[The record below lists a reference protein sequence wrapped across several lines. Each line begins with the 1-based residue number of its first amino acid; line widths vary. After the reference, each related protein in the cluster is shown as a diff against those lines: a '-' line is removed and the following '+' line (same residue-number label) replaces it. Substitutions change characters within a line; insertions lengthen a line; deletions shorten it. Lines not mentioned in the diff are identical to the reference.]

1 MINVWESGQNT
12 LNCNDLTR
20 AIPAIWLIHLY
31 QVHFFGYT
39 SIELMKFQIISLK
52 VTSGRSLFLFS
63 FLLLSVSSIYNVFA
77 QSGQQNSVEDNIDW
91 PSFLNRHDLVWKLP
105 PTAADDAGMLGNG
118 FLGMNV
124 FKELATTE
132 HPSKDKKISSSDKV
146 IRFAVDRRDV
156 YDRRDLSW
164 GWTSYSRPRIHVG
177 DFQLHT
183 EGQITGFNMRLDLYN
198 AELRGNIQTNKGE
211 IRFRAFVHATMQV
224 MVIEL
229 EPTGGENQLK
239 WTFRPYEAI
248 TTRKDF
254 PPRADY
260 FPGNEEGVKRYYSNY
275 GTEVNTYVPN
285 PQPVVKTEGEFNLC
299 IQELLTGGGYTT
311 AWQKVDHQS
320 GKQTVYISIA
330 MSHPEL
336 TSPSQAKNS
345 IRKARET
352 GIDKLVSTHR
362 EWWHNF
368 YPCSFVSL
376 PDTKIESYYWI
387 QMYKMGCVT
396 RPDAGMIDAHFWYQ
410 PTFWNYLT
418 HNDGT
423 HLRHYP
429 LLPTNHLD
437 LGESLLNSLDNHKAQ
452 LRLNVRPVE
461 YQEDSYFLGHCS
473 QMDLI
478 SPLDMDMRYER
489 EWGNLLWYLHNY
501 WLHYRY
507 IMDDEL
513 LRQRLFP
520 LLRGAVNFYLH
531 HIEEGTDGK
540 LHLPWTYSPEYVN
553 AWNSFPRPEEKKYS
567 PEYGLSRDTN
577 YDLALLKWA
586 CISLIQACERLNME
600 DPLLVKWTDIRERL
614 VDFPADENGYMV
626 GRDIPYIWNRHYSHL
641 FMIYPLYLINWDQDE
656 NREIIDRSLRRQYG
670 KLGTGIGPA
679 SLATSIGRGNRA
691 LEYLMDRI
699 SGNQNVRSN
708 NIIDIQPITEMLIQS
723 WGQKIRVFPAMP
735 DAWQNAVFHN
745 LRAEGAFLVSA
756 VRRDGKTD
764 FIRIKSL
771 AGEPCILK
779 TDLTGPLEI
788 ASQRKMDY
796 KTINE
801 GEFQIY
807 LNKGEE
813 VTIYTSGKRPGMI
826 IEPLP
831 AQPGRS
837 NYFGLNY

>member
-1 MINVWESGQNT
+1 MI
-12 LNCNDLTR
+12 
-20 AIPAIWLIHLY
+20 
-31 QVHFFGYT
+31 
-39 SIELMKFQIISLK
+39 
-52 VTSGRSLFLFS
+52 
-63 FLLLSVSSIYNVFA
+63 
-77 QSGQQNSVEDNIDW
+77 EDRIDW
-91 PSFLNRHDLVWKLP
+91 ASFLNRHDLVWKLP
-105 PTAADDAGMLGNG
+105 PTTADDAGMLGNG
-118 FLGMNV
+118 MLGMNV

-132 HPSKDKKISSSDKV
+132 HPSKDKKISGSNKV

-183 EGQITGFNMRLDLYN
+183 TGKITGFEMRQDLYN
-198 AELRGNIQTNKGE
+198 AELRGKILTEKGE
-211 IRFRAFVHATMQV
+211 IRFRSFVHATRPV
-224 MVIEL
+224 MVVEL
-229 EPTGGENQLK
+229 EPTPGEERLK

-254 PPRADY
+254 PPRGDY
-260 FPGNEEGVKRYYSNY
+260 FPEDAEGVKRYYKNY
-275 GTEVNTYVPN
+275 GTKVNIYVPN
-285 PQPVVKTEGEFNLC
+285 PQPALKTEGNFKLS
-299 IQELLTGGGYTT
+299 IQELLSGGGYTT
-311 AWQKVDHQS
+311 AWQEVHHPS
-320 GKQTVYISIA
+320 GKQTLYISIA

-336 TSPSQAKNS
+336 TSPLQAKNS
-345 IRKARET
+345 IKQAMET
-352 GIDKLVSTHR
+352 GMDNLVSTHR
-362 EWWHNF
+362 GWWHNF
-368 YPCSFVSL
+368 YPSSFVSI

-387 QMYKMGCVT
+387 QIYKMGCVA

-437 LGESLLNSLDNHKAQ
+437 LGESLLNSLDNHKEQ
-452 LRLNVRPVE
+452 LRSNVRPVE
-461 YQEDSYFLGHCS
+461 YQGDSYFLGHCS

-478 SPLDMDMRYER
+478 APLDMDMRYDR

-501 WLHYRY
+501 WLHYRFA
-507 IMDDEL
+507 MDDEL

-531 HIEEGTDGK
+531 HIEEGTDGT

-553 AWNSFPRPEEKKYS
+553 AWNSFPRPEEKKYA

-586 CISLIQACERLNME
+586 CISLIQASERLNIK
-600 DPLLVKWTDIRERL
+600 DPLLERWRDISKRL

-641 FMIYPLYLINWDQDE
+641 FMIYPLYLINWDQTE
-656 NREIIDRSLRRQYG
+656 NREIIDISLRRQVG
-670 KLGTGIGPA
+670 KLGRGIGPV
-679 SLATSIGRGNRA
+679 SLATCIGRGNLA
-691 LEYLMDRI
+691 LEYLADRV
-699 SGNQNVRSN
+699 SGNRNVSTN
-708 NIIDIQPITEMLIQS
+708 SISDLQSLTEMLIQS
-723 WGQKIRVFPAMP
+723 WGGKIRVFPAMP
-735 DAWQNAVFHN
+735 DTWQNAVFHN

-756 VRRDGKTD
+756 VRRKGNTE

-779 TDLTGPLEI
+779 TDLSAPLEMTS
-788 ASQRKMDY
+788 ARKIDY
-796 KTINE
+796 KILKE
-801 GEFQIY
+801 GGFEIY
-807 LNKGEE
+807 LLKDEE
-813 VTIYTSGKRPGMI
+813 VTIYSAGRRPDMI

-837 NYFGLNY
+837 NCFGLNY